1 MLRYSHQHDDVPQAS
16 RRYPIIKL
24 GLWYA
29 LPGKVERHVR
39 DVHPRILRTGPLAFE
54 EGQRMPVAAA
64 DVQHPAW
71 FIHHA
76 IYRLEGGVVPVN
88 VGPLAGPG
96 FVDGVVELHLGL
108 ICHTR
113 PRLPRVSALPSPPL
127 ALPLTR
133 HNCYR

>member
-1 MLRYSHQHDDVPQAS
+1 MLRYSHQHDDVPQATGWQPLVELS
-16 RRYPIIKL
+16 LR
-24 GLWYA
+24 YA
-29 LPGKVERHVR
+29 LPGKVKRHVR
-39 DVHPRILRTGPLAFE
+39 DIHSRILCTGPLAFE

-76 IYRLEGGVVPVN
+76 IYRLEGSVVPVD

-96 FVDGVVELHLGL
+96 FVDGVVEFHLGL

-113 PRLPRVSALPSPPL
+113 PRLPRVSVLPSQLL
-127 ALPLTR
+127 ALPLTHR
-133 HNCYR
+133 NCCR